1 MYILMLEEIPAM
13 GAALPFPRIESWRVY
28 RACLTFLFT
37 ATAWPIRPFF
47 LHARHIAICFHLG
60 PFVLQPIV
68 VGLRLHTHRWCL
80 LVVLPFYKKPEMRTP
95 HFQPLIALVF
105 EPPIFYVT
113 TSIIP
118 FGLFFLANLEHAALY
133 VFTHEVDIVDNRSN
147 SVLYCP
153 YNTLT
158 LFHFYLMDATNFS

>member
-1 MYILMLEEIPAM
+1 VPPHRFA
-13 GAALPFPRIESWRVY
+13 
-28 RACLTFLFT
+28 FL
-37 ATAWPIRPFF
+37 
-47 LHARHIAICFHLG
+47 
-60 PFVLQPIV
+60 Q
-68 VGLRLHTHRWCL
+68 
-80 LVVLPFYKKPEMRTP
+80 KKPEMRTP

-105 EPPIFYVT
+105 EPPIFYV
-113 TSIIP
+113 SAAIIL

>member
-1 MYILMLEEIPAM
+1 MLEEIPATR
-13 GAALPFPRIESWRVY
+13 AALPFPRIESWRVY
-28 RACLTFLFT
+28 RYVSN
-37 ATAWPIRPFF
+37 FF
-47 LHARHIAICFHLG
+47 LLLLPLG
-60 PFVLQPIV
+60 PFVLSFFSPATSQSASI
-68 VGLRLHTHRWCL
+68 LARLSLPPYASFCL
-80 LVVLPFYKKPEMRTP
+80 LIVLPFYKTPEMCTP

-113 TSIIP
+113 TAIIL

-147 SVLYCP
+147 SVLCCP